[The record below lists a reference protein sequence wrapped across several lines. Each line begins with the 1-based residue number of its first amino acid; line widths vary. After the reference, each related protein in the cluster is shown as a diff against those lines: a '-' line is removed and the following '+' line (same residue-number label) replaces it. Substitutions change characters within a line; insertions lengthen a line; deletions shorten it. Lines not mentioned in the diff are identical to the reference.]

1 MTAVEESYEESNC
14 KLVLTYEDDAGNVS
28 TVEQEFTMTVN
39 AVEEIMD
46 MGMSDMTEEEP
57 GSPVPGIL
65 LAAAAVIVIGIILAA
80 VLIKNRK
87 KKKLAAEEEEL
98 MDEVERLTEDEHQQ
112 P

>member
-1 MTAVEESYEESNC
+1 M
-14 KLVLTYEDDAGNVS
+14 DDAGNVT